1 VGEETRGAGAGP
13 LGGRHGRAREL
24 AARRDRGERLS
35 DFEERALAAH
45 LVACPR
51 CRAAIEA
58 GEGRPEAPA
67 PAPVVG
73 GQERPTGATVG
84 AMEAASSPDS
94 SGQRVQEH
102 AGSATDAMGADKRRQ
117 VVGQGY
123 GPSKARQLAYYG
135 VAIAFIVL
143 AYFGAKIAIDEL
155 DKAPAN
161 DPDQAPWSREDA
173 PQLPAQRP
181 Q

>member
-1 VGEETRGAGAGP
+1 VGEETRAGGGP

-24 AARRDRGERLS
+24 AARRDRGEELS

-45 LVACPR
+45 LAACPR
-51 CRAAIEA
+51 CRGAIEA
-58 GEGRPEAPA
+58 GEGRSEATV

-73 GQERPTGATVG
+73 GQERPGGATVG
-84 AMEAASSPDS
+84 AMEAASSP
-94 SGQRVQEH
+94 SGGGQHVQEH
-102 AGSATDAMGADKRRQ
+102 IGSKEDAMGQDKRRQ

-135 VAIAFIVL
+135 IAVAFIVL
-143 AYFGAKIAIDEL
+143 AYIGAKIAIDEL

-161 DPDQAPWSREDA
+161 NPDKAPWAQPDA
-173 PQLPAQRP
+173 PQQPAKRFQ
-181 Q
+181 